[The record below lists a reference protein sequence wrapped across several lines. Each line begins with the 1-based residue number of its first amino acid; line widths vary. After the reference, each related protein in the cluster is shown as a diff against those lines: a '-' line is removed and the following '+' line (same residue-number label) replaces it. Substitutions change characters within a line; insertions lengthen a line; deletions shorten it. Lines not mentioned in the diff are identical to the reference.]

1 MLLVSF
7 IKDRI
12 WIGEY
17 FQWHCRL
24 ILLLHLGLGSLV
36 GANLSW
42 GLTGLQ
48 TVMASNFSRGIS
60 ENLKGVLTSP
70 LLGPQ
75 RVRNKL
81 YWWAFLG
88 YYWPGKA

>member
-1 MLLVSF
+1 MWSDSAPSVWQVGYLHLDMLLVSF

-24 ILLLHLGLGSLV
+24 ILLLHFGLGSLV

-48 TVMASNFSRGIS
+48 TVMASNFSCGIS
-60 ENLKGVLTSP
+60 ENSKGV
-70 LLGPQ
+70 
-75 RVRNKL
+75 
-81 YWWAFLG
+81 YII
-88 YYWPGKA
+88 